1 MTEVEPVNQKQNSSP
16 AAARMRRHR
25 ERQRD
30 GLRCLR
36 IELRATEI
44 DALIDRGLLK
54 PETRNDAKSI
64 IEALY
69 AFFDETLN

>member
-1 MTEVEPVNQKQNSSP
+1 MTTSAPSG

-25 ERQRD
+25 QRQRD
-30 GLRCLR
+30 GLRCLV

-44 DALIDRGLLK
+44 ETLVHRGYLK
-54 PETRNDAKSI
+54 NETRNDERAV

-69 AFFDETLN
+69 AHLETTLV